1 MAIPSGKH
9 TKCYSNELS
18 RRTSRTPPAENA
30 SEFAGMSNPDLSTS
44 KPILFILKCI
54 AALDEYDIEEL
65 AYEISNGTDDVLEEK
80 LREGTE
86 TIREVY
92 GSSALFAEVAEEYR
106 RLHSANLH
114 PEIECDLPDF
124 DDPDFFT
131 KLHTDCA
138 PLPDRKRLF
147 VRLWN
152 TFEFE
157 DKRAFLKSVDPHG
170 AFRRIA

>member
-1 MAIPSGKH
+1 
-9 TKCYSNELS
+9 
-18 RRTSRTPPAENA
+18 
-30 SEFAGMSNPDLSTS
+30 MSNPDLSTS